1 MRRANRRIQFQELA
15 IRETQTRAY
24 EQQVHLKQPIIVSWY
39 HRVERA
45 IRNFVVGF
53 FRSPFSAIRGLNL
66 LNDMT
71 MGPNQHRG
79 AGAAKLR
86 EWFGDQLKMISTRD
100 GKPV

>member
-24 EQQVHLKQPIIVSWY
+24 EQRVNLKQPIIVSWY
-39 HRVERA
+39 RRVERA
-45 IRNFVVGF
+45 IRNFVAGF
-53 FRSPFSAIRGLNL
+53 FRSPFSAISGLNL

-86 EWFGDQLKMISTRD
+86 EWFPELGTMVSTRD